1 MHQNIPP
8 SHERYYNRGETD
20 VKKWVQHKRVIT
32 MLEIASLIHLSLY
45 VHNND
50 LEKCAICH
58 VSATGNR
65 LMKQRQKSLMIVTLI
80 IHDHD

>member
-1 MHQNIPP
+1 
-8 SHERYYNRGETD
+8 
-20 VKKWVQHKRVIT
+20 
-32 MLEIASLIHLSLY
+32 MLEIASLIQLSLYLYVY

>member
-1 MHQNIPP
+1 
-8 SHERYYNRGETD
+8 
-20 VKKWVQHKRVIT
+20 
-32 MLEIASLIHLSLY
+32 MLEIASLIQLSLY